1 MPCEYVILKGY
12 NCILFVYLVC
22 ADIDQELKTVKQNYG
37 ISIGVVVLVAVSSI
51 CGICCYIIKR
61 NKYQCSSYKKF
72 PGKSQQELSDQSH
85 ESSAAS
91 ANKSDTKKHDKPE
104 QC

>member
-1 MPCEYVILKGY
+1 MRGY

-37 ISIGVVVLVAVSSI
+37 ISIGVVTLVAVSSI
-51 CGICCYIIKR
+51 CGICCYIIIKWS
-61 NKYQCSSYKKF
+61 KYQCSGYKKV
-72 PGKSQQELSDQSH
+72 PGKSQQELSDQSRA
-85 ESSAAS
+85 SSAAS
-91 ANKSDTKKHDKPE
+91 ANKNDTEKHDKPE